1 VVPLTLNRPEA
12 HSRAMNSSVPQP
24 RVSAAAKIALGMVVG
39 AYTDL
44 LDRKD
49 RLAYAMSMLCQ
60 IDAARAEMATFE
72 PGSGLVADT
81 SEAIAVVQALSDELK
96 RSLREP

>member
-1 VVPLTLNRPEA
+1 
-12 HSRAMNSSVPQP
+12 MNSSNPP
-24 RVSAAAKIALGMVVG
+24 RVPAAAKIALGMVVG

-60 IDAARAEMATFE
+60 IDAARAEMETFD
-72 PGSGLVADT
+72 PGSRLAAET
-81 SEAIAVVQALSDELK
+81 SEAIAVVQALADEL
-96 RSLREP
+96 RGPLRMP